1 MDIYELLE
9 KIRKRPGM
17 YLGADNLTYLN
28 LFLSGYRLGLQETE
42 HENEKLYPLPFELFL
57 SYCAMKYHET
67 RNIGFERIFL
77 EECDQN
83 QKRALWRFFEVLD
96 EFKENAQITECEVC
110 DLSEENISFHLTN
123 KFVVKRSIFQEG
135 VWVDKPAYS
144 GVTEIYHISFS
155 YGADLLIPVSDCGY
169 VRGELFY
176 NPGGSEK
183 SVLNV
188 FKDMNEH
195 MERCFGKTVWRKV
208 ELNDEQK
215 LSLLNT
221 YFCK

>member
-28 LFLSGYRLGLQETE
+28 LFLSGYRLGLQETK
-42 HENEKLYPLPFELFL
+42 HGNKKLYPLPFELFL

-77 EECDQN
+77 EKCDQN
-83 QKRALWRFFEVLD
+83 QEKALWRFFEVLD
-96 EFKENAQITECEVC
+96 EFKENAKITECEVC

-123 KFVVKRSIFQEG
+123 KFVVKRSISQEG

-144 GVTEIYHISFS
+144 GVTKIYHISFS

-195 MERCFGKTVWRKV
+195 MERCFGKIVWRKV